1 MFLSEFVNGVQQIG
15 AGALLII
22 FNNHIQSLI
31 WGNDSIYLFHSHSK
45 DENGNLSSFGTAVL
59 LKFDPSYSLENCVRP
74 VYYNTFPLTLYF
86 QAQFIKVHGTA
97 IAKNTIK
104 SELKKE
110 SLSSRRE
117 KDLLAKKE
125 NIRATQKRRKKIF
138 KNRYYDKRKSIRQY
152 PKEKYLMNRTS

>member
-1 MFLSEFVNGVQQIG
+1 M
-15 AGALLII
+15 
-22 FNNHIQSLI
+22 
-31 WGNDSIYLFHSHSK
+31 
-45 DENGNLSSFGTAVL
+45 SSFGTAVL

-86 QAQFIKVHGTA
+86 QAQFIKVHCTA

-117 KDLLAKKE
+117 KDLLAKNE
-125 NIRATQKRRKKIF
+125 NIRVTQKRRKQTF
-138 KNRYYDKRKSIRQY
+138 KNGYHDKSKSIRQY
-152 PKEKYLMNRTS
+152 PKEKYLMNRTSEISYQNVKHQENPEVQLAHEKCKYLEITEMKKDYQKMKYQSNPGIEEQ